1 MSQGGTFPADSELS
15 RVTIPQD
22 IALDGQGGAVSDHLL
37 PALLKPAEKRT
48 LDILSDWPWI
58 TSVDL
63 CQLLGFSKARLSQV
77 VVPLERAGLVRRP
90 FAEGRRLALTDSA
103 IDLLARRDRAAVGAA
118 RKRWSTTGLD
128 SQSPT
133 DWRRVSGRRSRQL
146 LRNID
151 HTDAVHGFVAS
162 LAEQARSQGWEVA
175 QLDPPG
181 RAARYFRYGDNLRSI
196 HPDAFGIL
204 RKGDYTWP
212 FFLEWE
218 RRAVRPTTMAAR
230 LAPYLRYYS
239 SHRPTDDHGTQPIV
253 LVVFHDD
260 LAETHFLR
268 VARKEME
275 HARVR
280 VPLWVSH
287 RRSLEELGQE
297 RSILEAAREMP
308 ELSSRQLAAW
318 STDNLAFAVSEST
331 VYRILCREGLV
342 KSPEMQLK
350 AGKEYHRKTS
360 GPHQMWATDASYFKV
375 IGWGYYYLVTVM
387 DDYSRF
393 ILAHKLQRDMTTD
406 SLIEVVQEAVDKTG
420 MTEVPVAD
428 RTSLLSDN
436 GSGYVSRGF
445 RDYLHLVGIKHILA
459 APFHPQTNGKLERY
473 HQSIKRDVKQV
484 PYEMPSALE
493 AAIAAFVA
501 YYNYRRY
508 HKALGNVT
516 PADMLNGRREQILQR
531 RKEVQVQTLERR
543 RRYNGEDA
551 TTRPSGSSHAA
562 LHNNN
567 LLGS

>member
-1 MSQGGTFPADSELS
+1 MSQSDVSKAEAADQRSEQTRSFVRRVRAATRRKYTPEEKIRIVLEGFRREVTVNDLCRREGIKPHSYYSWTKEFMEAGRERLSRDTVRDATRQEIQDLKRENGELKQLVAELS
-15 RVTIPQD
+15 LEDRPGASAPPWNRLRPQ
-22 IALDGQGGAVSDHLL
+22 
-37 PALLKPAEKRT
+37 E
-48 LDILSDWPWI
+48 
-58 TSVDL
+58 
-63 CQLLGFSKARLSQV
+63 
-77 VVPLERAGLVRRP
+77 
-90 FAEGRRLALTDSA
+90 
-103 IDLLARRDRAAVGAA
+103 
-118 RKRWSTTGLD
+118 
-128 SQSPT
+128 
-133 DWRRVSGRRSRQL
+133 
-146 LRNID
+146 
-151 HTDAVHGFVAS
+151 
-162 LAEQARSQGWEVA
+162 
-175 QLDPPG
+175 
-181 RAARYFRYGDNLRSI
+181 
-196 HPDAFGIL
+196 
-204 RKGDYTWP
+204 
-212 FFLEWE
+212 
-218 RRAVRPTTMAAR
+218 
-230 LAPYLRYYS
+230 
-239 SHRPTDDHGTQPIV
+239 
-253 LVVFHDD
+253 
-260 LAETHFLR
+260 
-268 VARKEME
+268 
-275 HARVR
+275 
-280 VPLWVSH
+280 
-287 RRSLEELGQE
+287 E
-297 RSILEAAREMP
+297 RSMLEAGREMP

-318 STDNLAFAVSEST
+318 STGNLAFAVSEST

-508 HKALGNVT
+508 HKALANVT

-543 RRYNGEDA
+543 RRYNKTLRELP
-551 TTRPSGSSHAA
+551 RSS
-562 LHNNN
+562 
-567 LLGS
+567 S